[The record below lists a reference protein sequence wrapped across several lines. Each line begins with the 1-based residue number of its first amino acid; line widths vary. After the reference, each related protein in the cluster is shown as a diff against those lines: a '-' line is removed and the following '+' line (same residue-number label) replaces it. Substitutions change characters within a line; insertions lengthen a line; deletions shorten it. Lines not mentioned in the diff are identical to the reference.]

1 MDDGGRVIRRLIVAA
16 LVLASLS
23 GCALRGPLTESIGFR
38 PKPMRAS
45 RAAPEE
51 WGWTSARLD
60 TISRRDSAGGVLAWW
75 GPASD
80 RATPCGGVLLLH
92 GKGRNRAEMMPLGR
106 ALQSAGF
113 SVLVPDYRG
122 YGGTSGV
129 PSTSG
134 VFADAALSYTSLRA
148 RLGDTLTPIVVIG
161 HSMGTALA
169 AKLARDF
176 SPAATVYIS
185 PFARIS
191 SLVRSKAGA
200 IGLRLFDTTSFAFN
214 PIDDAAH
221 VRGRALVVVAGR
233 DALIGRNESDAF
245 IAGLTPAPVLLRDA
259 RASHNGVLKSD
270 STVRGVTDSLR
281 TWLHCASGGS
291 GARRVENGF

>member
-1 MDDGGRVIRRLIVAA
+1 MLSLVAIRRLAVGGFA
-16 LVLASLS
+16 LTALS
-23 GCALRGPLTESIGFR
+23 GCFLRGPLTESIAFR
-38 PKPMRAS
+38 PKPMRAM

-51 WGWTSARLD
+51 WGWKSARLD

-80 RATPCGGVLLLH
+80 RAVPCGGVLLLH

-122 YGGTSGV
+122 YGGTPGV
-129 PSTSG
+129 PSTTG
-134 VFADAALSYTSLRA
+134 LFDDAALSYASLRA

-169 AKLARDF
+169 ARLARDY
-176 SPAATVYIS
+176 SPAATVYMS
-185 PFARIS
+185 PYTRIS

-200 IGLRLFDTTSFAFN
+200 IGPRLFDTTSFAFN
-214 PIDDAAH
+214 PIDDASQ

-233 DALIGRNESDAF
+233 DLLIGRNDSDAF
-245 IAGLTPAPVLLRDA
+245 IAALRPAPVVLRDA
-259 RASHNGVLKSD
+259 HASHNGLLKSET
-270 STVRGVTDSLR
+270 TVRNVTDTLR
-281 TWLHCASGGS
+281 TWLRCADGG
-291 GARRVENGF
+291 